1 MYKWSIVLL
10 LVLVSNARAQGLPS
24 EVDLRAAYC
33 IPIVQETLSETSL
46 FMRDYAPLLPEG
58 KEQGKELF
66 EKKLSETATNLRRLQ
81 LYLLPRPP
89 YLDPYGVVAAKK
101 SGDEDNVRMKELAKT
116 CDAKCQN
123 VFTNNPYGALSCV
136 MQCLSNSPVRARARV
151 CDDLSWLPF

>member
-123 VFTNNPYGALSCV
+123 AFNRVSALSCV
-136 MQCLSNSPVRARARV
+136 MKCHSDSPIRSRISV
-151 CDDLSWLPF
+151 CQDLSWLPF